1 MQDAVKIKNDILN
14 YIDNRE
20 KDINRYVMRCFSA
33 AMIVY
38 FIAFLLNVFDIF
50 IIDKQLMKVGFITS
64 IIV

>member
-20 KDINRYVMRCFSA
+20 KDMNRYVMRCFSA
-33 AMIVY
+33 AMLVY

-50 IIDKQLMKVGFITS
+50 IIDK
-64 IIV
+64 